1 MMQDFI
7 QTHYNKDVS
16 TEDFKHIVEKHIT
29 PELDIDKNGKMDWF
43 FDEWVYGTKMPSYK
57 FTYQTADNGGK
68 TVMTAKLTQSGVTDN
83 FVMRIPLYVDYGKGW
98 QYLGSATAV
107 GNSSVDLNNIP
118 LKGKPKKIA
127 VAALND
133 VLAESIENK

>member
-29 PELDIDKNGKMDWF
+29 PGMNIDKNGTMDWF
-43 FDEWVYGTKMPSYK
+43 FDEWVYGTEMPSYK
-57 FTYQTADNGGK
+57 FTYQTAESGGK
-68 TVMTAKLTQSGVTDN
+68 TVLTAKLTQSGVTDN
-83 FVMRIPLYVDYGKGW
+83 FVMPVPLYVDFGKGW
-98 QYLGSATAV
+98 AYLGSATLV
-107 GNSSVDLNNIP
+107 GNSTIDLKNIILP
-118 LKGKPKKIA
+118 SKPKKVV